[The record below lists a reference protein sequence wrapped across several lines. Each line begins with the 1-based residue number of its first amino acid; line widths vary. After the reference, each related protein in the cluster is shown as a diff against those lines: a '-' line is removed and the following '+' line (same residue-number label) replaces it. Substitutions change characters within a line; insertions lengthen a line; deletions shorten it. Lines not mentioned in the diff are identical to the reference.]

1 MNYRYARRRF
11 TNLFMF
17 SLTGLCAL
25 VSALIFVYILGYL
38 FWNGFRTLDWEFLTT
53 LPKAPGEAGG
63 GMANAILG
71 SAKLILIAIAIGVPV
86 GFLGGVYLAEFGGGW
101 FSSFVR
107 YITDLLNGVPS
118 IVIGIFVYSLIV
130 VPLGRFSTIAGGVA
144 LSFILIPITMRT
156 TEEFL
161 RTVPKI
167 LKEGALALGASH
179 WWAAATVIIP
189 AAIRGIL
196 AGVILGVA
204 RVAGETAPLL
214 FTSFNN
220 RYWSDGW
227 TLPTASLPVMIF
239 TYSISPYEEWRRQA
253 WAGALVL
260 LIFVLVANVAAR
272 LVLMRSGKRP

>member
-1 MNYRYARRRF
+1 
-11 TNLFMF
+11 
-17 SLTGLCAL
+17 
-25 VSALIFVYILGYL
+25 
-38 FWNGFRTLDWEFLTT
+38 
-53 LPKAPGEAGG
+53 
-63 GMANAILG
+63 
-71 SAKLILIAIAIGVPV
+71 
-86 GFLGGVYLAEFGGGW
+86 
-101 FSSFVR
+101 
-107 YITDLLNGVPS
+107 
-118 IVIGIFVYSLIV
+118 
-130 VPLGRFSTIAGGVA
+130 
-144 LSFILIPITMRT
+144 MRT

-179 WWAAATVIIP
+179 WWATATVIIP

-220 RYWSDGW
+220 RYWSEGW

-272 LVLMRSGKRP
+272 LVLMRGAKRP